1 VVDVAIDTRRRI
13 IDAARVR
20 LLADGYAGLSTRKVA
35 EEAGVPLSQ
44 LHYHFGSKGGLIIA
58 LFEMENEQRLARQ
71 TRMYAEDRPLWQR
84 YEQACDFLE
93 DDLESGYVRVLQELV
108 AAGWSNPELGAAVRE
123 LLGGWTALLVEV
135 AREAERRHG
144 LLGPFTAD
152 EVATLVVSAFIG
164 SEALL
169 LLGFDR
175 DSMPIRSAL
184 RRIGVLIREREE
196 GADPPEGRQAPPRT
210 SPTPADGSVVAG

>member
-1 VVDVAIDTRRRI
+1 MDVAIDTRRRI

-35 EEAGVPLSQ
+35 EEAEVPLSQ
-44 LHYHFGSKGGLIIA
+44 LHYHFGSKGGLIMA

-108 AAGWSNPELGAAVRE
+108 AAGWSNAEIGTAARE
-123 LLGGWTALLVEV
+123 LLGAWIVLLIEV

-144 LLGPFTAD
+144 PFGPFTA
-152 EVATLVVSAFIG
+152 EELGTLVAAAFFG

-169 LLGFDR
+169 LLGFER
-175 DSMPIRSAL
+175 DALPIRSAL

-196 GADPPEGRQAPPRT
+196 ATGSAQAT
-210 SPTPADGSVVAG
+210 VVAG

>member
-13 IDAARVR
+13 LDAARVR
-20 LLADGYAGLSTRKVA
+20 MLADGYAGLSTRKVA
-35 EEAGVPLSQ
+35 DEAGVPLSQ
-44 LHYHFGSKGGLIIA
+44 LHYHFGSKGGLILA
-58 LFEMENEQRLARQ
+58 LFAMENEERLARQ
-71 TRMYAEDRPLWQR
+71 THMYAEDRPLWQR

-108 AAGWSNPELGAAVRE
+108 AAGWSNPEIGVAVRE
-123 LLGGWTALLVEV
+123 LLGGWIALLVEV
-135 AREAERRHG
+135 ALEAERRHG
-144 LLGPFTAD
+144 PLGPFTA
-152 EVATLVVSAFIG
+152 EELATLIASAFFG

-175 DSMPIRSAL
+175 DALPIRSAL

-196 GADPPEGRQAPPRT
+196 AAGPVGAPI
-210 SPTPADGSVVAG
+210 VAG

>member
-1 VVDVAIDTRRRI
+1 MSRSVVRPTEVVNERSAVVDVGVDTRRRI
-13 IDAARVR
+13 LDAARAR

-44 LHYHFGSKGGLIIA
+44 LHYHFGSKGGLILA
-58 LFEMENEQRLARQ
+58 LFEMENEQRLTRQ

-108 AAGWSNPELGAAVRE
+108 AAGWSNAEIGAAARE
-123 LLGGWTALLVEV
+123 LLGDWIALLIEV

-144 LLGPFTAD
+144 PLGPFTA
-152 EVATLVVSAFIG
+152 EELATLIGSAFVG

-175 DSMPIRSAL
+175 QLMPIRSAL
-184 RRIGVLIREREE
+184 RRIGLVIRALEE
-196 GADPPEGRQAPPRT
+196 GPGGA
-210 SPTPADGSVVAG
+210 VVAG